1 KLCKLGLVPS
11 LFCRDF
17 YVKAI
22 LFYRNFKRKF
32 AIMKRMI
39 KEEVE

>member
-1 KLCKLGLVPS
+1 MCKLGLVPS

-17 YVKAI
+17 YVEDV
-22 LFYRNFKRKF
+22 LYYRNFERKF